1 MKKKYSAILS
11 ILIITIMS
19 ACGPA
24 PTPTLTAEE
33 ISNTAIANAWIAITQ
48 TQAAIPTATQTL
60 VPTATYTPQP
70 TFTLLPTL
78 PPVTVAVANDPAV
91 ATQDPCNQ
99 PPPVISKGT
108 LVKAKFINKSGGT
121 VNLSFGMMSPNS
133 FGECV
138 TYSYYMDKFDEPV
151 VTILAG
157 CYWGYAW
164 VTGNEPTIAKTGGD
178 FICLNDPAKV
188 VAIWVEAKA
197 IWLH

>member
-1 MKKKYSAILS
+1 MKTTYLPILT
-11 ILIITIMS
+11 ILIIAIMS

-24 PTPTLTAEE
+24 PTPTLSAEE
-33 ISNTAIANAWIAITQ
+33 ISNTAVANAWIAITQ
-48 TQAAIPTATQTL
+48 TQAAMPTATATSTPL
-60 VPTATYTPQP
+60 PPTYTPLP

-78 PPVTVAVANDPAV
+78 PPATLASANAA

-121 VNLSFGMMSPNS
+121 VNLSFGMMSPNT

-164 VTGNEPTIAKTGGD
+164 VTGDEPTIAKTGRD
-178 FICLNDPAKV
+178 FICLTDSAKV
-188 VAIWVEAKA
+188 VSIWVEAKA